1 MDLTSYRGRFAPSP
15 TGLLHIG
22 SLATALASW
31 LDAKASNGVW
41 LVRIEDIDT
50 TRAQP
55 DASEGILNQLARFGL
70 ISDEKV
76 IFQSNRIAVYQQ
88 YLNSLQE
95 KGVIYTC
102 ECSRKK
108 IQNYYEEL
116 GEILFPHQEI
126 VYPGFCRSN
135 PPNHQ
140 TSGALRIKI
149 PDNTIVNQQW
159 LNKEVGDFI
168 LQRADGVYSYQLA
181 VVIDDHYQNITH
193 IVRGADLATNTP
205 RQIWLQQVLEFHT
218 PTYLHI
224 PLVLDPTGNKLSK
237 QNKAEPLWPQTTE
250 AILGNLARIAEH
262 LGLNLPLDQPK
273 TISSW
278 LHYAVNAWR
287 DQKRLGIP
295 TG

>member
-41 LVRIEDIDT
+41 IVRIEDIDT

-95 KGVIYTC
+95 KGVIYSC

-108 IQNYYEEL
+108 IQNYYEAL
-116 GEILFPHQEI
+116 GETIFPHQEI

-140 TSGALRIKI
+140 TPGALRIKI

-168 LQRADGVYSYQLA
+168 L
-181 VVIDDHYQNITH
+181 
-193 IVRGADLATNTP
+193 
-205 RQIWLQQVLEFHT
+205 
-218 PTYLHI
+218 
-224 PLVLDPTGNKLSK
+224 
-237 QNKAEPLWPQTTE
+237 
-250 AILGNLARIAEH
+250 
-262 LGLNLPLDQPK
+262 
-273 TISSW
+273 
-278 LHYAVNAWR
+278 
-287 DQKRLGIP
+287 
-295 TG
+295 

>member
-41 LVRIEDIDT
+41 IVRIEDIDT

-95 KGVIYTC
+95 KGVIYSC

-108 IQNYYEEL
+108 IQNYYEAL
-116 GEILFPHQEI
+116 GETIFPQQEI

-140 TSGALRIKI
+140 TPGALRIKI

-262 LGLNLPLDQPK
+262 LGLKLPLDQPK
-273 TISSW
+273 TISNW
-278 LHYAVNAWR
+278 LHYAVNAWH